1 MKQYIKEILSGYRN
15 RLSSKRVCGVLGWL
29 VLMGVYIY
37 STIANTQL
45 PEATEYITWAIV
57 TLLGVDAVANAFK
70 KNKNNEEN

>member
-1 MKQYIKEILSGYRN
+1 MKQCIKEILSGYRN

-37 STIANTQL
+37 SAVANTQL